1 MMDVR
6 FFSTISQEVL
16 LMQQQALRQLL
27 QDLEQELL
35 RLGYTKGTMTFY
47 RNRWRK
53 LEESADEAD
62 EPFIFDGFAQ
72 DGEQQLMRE
81 RVEALRYIALD
92 EPDAARP
99 VLIDFP
105 QGCMASPLWSE
116 PMRVGAKLRFQV
128 SVENETNNL

>member
-53 LEESADEAD
+53 LED
-62 EPFIFDGFAQ
+62 FA
-72 DGEQQLMRE
+72 ERNENATRWRMRI
-81 RVEALRYIALD
+81 LT
-92 EPDAARP
+92 
-99 VLIDFP
+99 
-105 QGCMASPLWSE
+105 LW
-116 PMRVGAKLRFQV
+116 MRTCLTG
-128 SVENETNNL
+128 TTIPI

>member
-53 LEESADEAD
+53 LED
-62 EPFIFDGFAQ
+62 FA
-72 DGEQQLMRE
+72 E
-81 RVEALRYIALD
+81 R
-92 EPDAARP
+92 
-99 VLIDFP
+99 
-105 QGCMASPLWSE
+105 
-116 PMRVGAKLRFQV
+116 
-128 SVENETNNL
+128 N